1 MFCRLKDFR
10 RVATRYD
17 CNAVTLPAAVCT
29 AAAISYRLRI
39 RTLGR
44 PRPAGPRMTKG
55 QSSLIGDLADDEQAA
70 KYFEKQ
76 MGFDPDLW
84 IVLIE
89 DREGKVFM
97 DGPVRYWTLASTR
110 EVTSANSAK
119 NSRQEPPAAQSDPP
133 RGHRIVANAFLNRSA
148 LGMK

>member
-1 MFCRLKDFR
+1 
-10 RVATRYD
+10 
-17 CNAVTLPAAVCT
+17 
-29 AAAISYRLRI
+29 
-39 RTLGR
+39 
-44 PRPAGPRMTKG
+44 MTKG

-119 NSRQEPPAAQSDPP
+119 LSGRSRQRLSLTHRAA
-133 RGHRIVANAFLNRSA
+133 IA
-148 LGMK
+148 LSPMPFSN